1 VARQISDAARFPNAA
16 RFHVFAEELLVAG
29 RGGAHK

>member
-1 VARQISDAARFPNAA
+1 MRASVVRQIPDAA

-29 RGGAHK
+29 HGGAHK